1 MTTLNSATVYLHPLG
16 CAKNTVNSEQ
26 MLALLVSAGYQITA
40 NPEEADA
47 AIVNTCGFIDSAKA
61 EAIDIIL
68 QLAAL
73 KEEGRL
79 RALIVAGCLA
89 QRYHGDIPAEIPEVD
104 AVLGVG
110 SYTDIVA
117 AVDTA
122 LARAPQP
129 GKPGLWLAPRESA
142 DLDGSRVLLSPPYWA
157 WLRIAEGCDNRCA
170 YCAIPEIRGPF
181 RSRTIESIVEE
192 AKILLAQGAKELILI
207 AQDTTRYGLDRYGRL
222 ALLDLVRALEP
233 LDGLDWLRIHYLYPD
248 EIDDALL
255 EHIAASDK
263 ILHYFDIPIQHI
275 AGPVLAAMNRR
286 GDGAL
291 IRRRIA
297 QIRALCPD
305 SVIRTSLIV
314 GFPGETQADFEEL
327 YHFLQQNKLERV
339 GIFCYSQE
347 EGTAAAAM
355 AGQVPEE
362 IKRQRQES
370 LYALQQDIMEAH
382 GESLCGKALTVL
394 CCGIDEQGRGWGRS
408 FMDSPD
414 VDGAV
419 FFEGGTE
426 GAFSNVRIL
435 WADGCDLYGEL
446 V

>member
-1 MTTLNSATVYLHPLG
+1 LNSATIYLHPLG

-26 MLALLVSAGYQITA
+26 MLALLAGAGYQITA
-40 NPEEADA
+40 NPLEADA
-47 AIVNTCGFIDSAKA
+47 AIVNTCGFIDSAKS

-73 KEEGRL
+73 KEEGQL
-79 RALIVAGCLA
+79 KALIVAGCLA
-89 QRYHGDIPAEIPEVD
+89 QRYHGDIPSEIPEVD

-122 LARAPQP
+122 LSREAAPGQP
-129 GKPGLWLAPRESA
+129 ELWLASKESA
-142 DLDGSRVLLSPPYWA
+142 DLDGGRVLLNPPYWA

-181 RSRTIESIVEE
+181 RSRSVERIVDE
-192 AKILLAQGAKELILI
+192 AKTLVDMGAKELILI

-222 ALLDLVRALEP
+222 ALLDLIKALESIE
-233 LDGLDWLRIHYLYPD
+233 GLRWLRIHYLYPD

-255 EHIAASDK
+255 EHIASSHK
-263 ILHYFDIPIQHI
+263 VLHYFDIPIQHI
-275 AGPVLAAMNRR
+275 ADPVLAAMNRR
-286 GDGAL
+286 GDSAL

-297 QIRALCPD
+297 QIRRLCPD
-305 SVIRTSLIV
+305 AIIRTSLIV
-314 GFPGETQADFEEL
+314 GFPGERQSDFEEL
-327 YHFLQQNKLERV
+327 HGFLQQNKLERV

-355 AGQVPEE
+355 AGQVPEAV
-362 IKRQRQES
+362 KRQRQES

-382 GESLCGKALTVL
+382 GESLRGKTLTVL
-394 CCGIDEQGRGWGRS
+394 CCGVDENGRGWGRS
-408 FMDSPD
+408 YMDSPD

-426 GAFSNVRIL
+426 GEFSAVRIL

-446 V
+446 VAK

>member
-1 MTTLNSATVYLHPLG
+1 MNSATVYLHPLG

-26 MLALLVSAGYQITA
+26 MLALLVVAGYQITA
-40 NPEEADA
+40 NPVEADA

-73 KEEGRL
+73 KEDGQL
-79 RALIVAGCLA
+79 KALIVAGCLA

-104 AVLGVG
+104 AIVGVG

-117 AVDTA
+117 AVDAA
-122 LARAPQP
+122 LARADETSA
-129 GKPGLWLAPRESA
+129 PGLWLADRETA
-142 DLDGSRVLLSPPYWA
+142 QLDGPRVLLSPPYWA

-181 RSRTIESIVEE
+181 RSRSIENIVEE
-192 AKILLAQGAKELILI
+192 AKNLVKMGAKEIILI

-222 ALLDLVRALEP
+222 ALLDLIRALEP
-233 LDGLDWLRIHYLYPD
+233 IEGLRWLRIHYLYPD

-255 EHIAASDK
+255 AHIASSQK
-263 ILHYFDIPIQHI
+263 VLHYFDIPIQHI
-275 AGPVLAAMNRR
+275 ADPVLAAMNRR

-297 QIRALCPD
+297 QIRRLCPD
-305 SVIRTSLIV
+305 AIIRTSLIV
-314 GFPGETQADFEEL
+314 GFPRERQSDFEEL
-327 YHFLQQNKLERV
+327 HSFLQQNKLERV

-347 EGTAAAAM
+347 EGTTAAAM
-355 AGQVPEE
+355 VGQVPEE
-362 IKRQRQES
+362 VKRQRQES
-370 LYALQQDIMEAH
+370 LYALQQEIMEAH
-382 GESLCGKALTVL
+382 SEGLRGKTLTVL
-394 CCGIDEQGRGWGRS
+394 CCGVDEQGRGWGRS
-408 FMDSPD
+408 YMDSPD

-426 GAFSNVRIL
+426 GDFSAVRIL

-446 V
+446 AVDR